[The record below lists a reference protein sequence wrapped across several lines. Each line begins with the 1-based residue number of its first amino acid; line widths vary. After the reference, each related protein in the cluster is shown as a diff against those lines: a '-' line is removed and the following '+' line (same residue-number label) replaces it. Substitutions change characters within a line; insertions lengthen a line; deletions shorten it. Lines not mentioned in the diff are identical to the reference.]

1 MARKKSKKA
10 DERLRGTTGNRQPA
24 TGTSQST
31 TDNSPP
37 WFRRWKLQAAALFAF
52 AFLLYANTLSH
63 DFVLDDAIVITDN
76 EVVKRG
82 IAGLGDLFTNDTF
95 YGFFGEAG
103 KDQLVAGGRYR
114 PLTPAMFALERQI
127 SDGPFLHHLL
137 NALWYGLLVVV
148 IFGFVRDLA
157 RSDARAPWWFAV
169 AAAALFAAHP
179 LHTEAVANIKG
190 RDEIIALLG
199 AVAGTWWIFRAAERD
214 NFPGAAAGAILVFLG
229 CLAKENALTFL
240 AVIPAVLGLFGK
252 GGTGTGRLKFFL
264 PALGAVAL
272 FLVIRSS
279 VIGLSLGEPVRE
291 LMNNPYLELKNGVWV
306 DMSTGNRLATVM
318 HTLWEYLR
326 LLFVPT
332 GLVHDYYPMAVPI
345 KSWGQ
350 LTPWL
355 GLLLHVGLGVFA
367 LLRFRTYRF
376 IALGIL
382 IYLATLS
389 IVSNVFFSVGTNMSE
404 RFLFMPSLGWAITV
418 TGLLAV
424 LARKFS
430 GSVGWAIP
438 VIVLVFGTMTIA
450 RNPAWA
456 DNFTLF
462 TTDVL
467 KQPDS
472 AKLLNAAGGAR
483 VEAYQ
488 SLRSDQQPANRQLL
502 TAARADLTR
511 AIGLHPTYK
520 NAFLLRGNA
529 NLLLDDY
536 DAAIADYDQA
546 LALDG
551 GYQAA
556 TDNLVVALTAA
567 GQDAGEAK
575 GDLQKAFVYLRRAEQ
590 LAPDDYETLRL
601 LGVASGVSG
610 RLDVALDY
618 FRRAAAARPDNAE
631 ARWNYGIALYN
642 GGDTRAAE
650 VEFQAAER
658 IQPGIRK
665 EKAGR

>member
-1 MARKKSKKA
+1 MARKKSKKTNKRTQGVS
-10 DERLRGTTGNRQPA
+10 ENRKPETGNTQQTTDNRQPFYR
-24 TGTSQST
+24 Q
-31 TDNSPP
+31 
-37 WFRRWKLQAAALFAF
+37 WKLQAVALFAL
-52 AFLLYANTLSH
+52 AFLLYANTLGH
-63 DFVLDDAIVITDN
+63 DFALDDAIVITDN

-82 IAGLGDLFTNDTF
+82 VAGFGDLFTNDTF

-114 PLTPAMFALERQI
+114 PLTPAMFAVERQI

-148 IFGFVRDLA
+148 VFLFVRDLA
-157 RSDARAPWWFAV
+157 HTDERAPWWFAV
-169 AAAALFAAHP
+169 AVAALFAAHP

-190 RDEIIALLG
+190 RDEVIALLG
-199 AVAGTWWIFRAAERD
+199 AVAGTWWIFRSAERD
-214 NFPGAAAGAILVFLG
+214 NILGAAAGAMMVFLG

-240 AVIPAVLGLFGK
+240 AVIPAVLLLFGGK
-252 GGTGTGRLKFFL
+252 QKNLNRFNYFL
-264 PALGAVAL
+264 PALVAVVL
-272 FLVIRSS
+272 FLVVRSS
-279 VIGLSLGEPVRE
+279 VIGLSLGDPVRE

-306 DMSTGNRLATVM
+306 DMSTSNRLATVM

-332 GLVHDYYPMAVPI
+332 GLVHDYYPMAVPM

-355 GLLLHVGLGVFA
+355 GLLLHAGLGVFA
-367 LLRFRTYRF
+367 LLKFRTHRF
-376 IALGIL
+376 MALGIL
-382 IYLATLS
+382 IYLASLS

-404 RFLFMPSLGWAITV
+404 RFLFMPSLGWAIAV
-418 TGLLAV
+418 TGLLVVLLRRLGGAVAFVVPVVV
-424 LARKFS
+424 LA
-430 GSVGWAIP
+430 
-438 VIVLVFGTMTIA
+438 FGAMTIA
-450 RNPAWA
+450 RNPVWK

-467 KQPDS
+467 KQPNS
-472 AKLLNAAGGAR
+472 AKLLNAAGGVR
-483 VEAYQ
+483 VDTYQ
-488 SLRSDQQPANRQLL
+488 KLRSEQQPGNQQLL
-502 TAARADLTR
+502 TSALTDLSRAVG
-511 AIGLHPTYK
+511 IHPTYK
-520 NAFLLRGNA
+520 NAYLLRGNA
-529 NLLLDDY
+529 NLLLKNY

-575 GDLQKAFVYLRRAEQ
+575 GDLQKAFQYLRRAEQ
-590 LAPDDYETLRL
+590 LAPNDYETLRL

-610 RLDVALDY
+610 RLDQALDY
-618 FRRAAAARPDNAE
+618 FRRAAEARPNDAE

-642 GGDTRAAE
+642 GGNPQAAE

-658 IQPGIRK
+658 IKPGIRR
-665 EKAGR
+665 EKAGG